1 MEKTSLKSLF
11 QKGIIR
17 TFSNLNENTNGYPF
31 LTFLDSKGKSSNVY
45 FGQKSGVII
54 KDTFEIGAS
63 VISAIKDAD
72 IIKTT
77 NSDGE
82 QRYKISLNI
91 GNSNYA
97 SDADLLDAFGIE
109 DLSTEFNYN
118 EFQSQFQT
126 KPTKINQPA

>member
-1 MEKTSLKSLF
+1 MEKTSLKSLA
-11 QKGIIR
+11 QKGIVR
-17 TFSNLNENTNGYPF
+17 TISNLRENTNEYPY
-31 LTFLDSKGKSSNVY
+31 LTFLDSKGRSSNVY

-82 QRYKISLNI
+82 HRYKISLNV

-97 SDADLLDAFGIE
+97 SDTELLDAFGIE
-109 DLSTEFNYN
+109 DLSTEFNFSD
-118 EFQSQFQT
+118 FQSQFQA
-126 KPTKINQPA
+126 KPVEANQPA

>member
-1 MEKTSLKSLF
+1 MEKIALKTLV
-11 QKGIIR
+11 QKGIVR
-17 TFSNLNENTNGYPF
+17 TISNLRENTNEYPY
-31 LTFLDSKGKSSNVY
+31 LTFLDSKGKSTNIY

-77 NSDGE
+77 NASGE
-82 QRYKISLNI
+82 ERFKISLNV

-97 SDADLLDAFGIE
+97 SDTELLDAFGIE
-109 DLSTEFNYN
+109 DLSTEFNFSD
-118 EFQSQFQT
+118 FQAQFVAKET
-126 KPTKINQPA
+126 TIKDPA